1 MDIVK
6 SGNPSN
12 LQIEKSALSFDTR
25 GRRLDPTDE
34 GIAARYLLN
43 DIYCTAWLSHAIS
56 ALCEYKVPD
65 YVSSQPCHV
74 ELIAKKAGLHTPTLY
89 RAMRALAA
97 NGIFE
102 EPSEGFF
109 AHNSVSRLL
118 CSEHPYSW
126 SGMARMWDHP
136 SCFNAWLHHRQSL
149 RDGQSGIK
157 HAFGKTLYEHLAE
170 DPSATK
176 AFSDAMVSN
185 SAHASVSI
193 AREFKFD
200 NYKQVMDLGGGAGT
214 LLQTIL
220 VENEHLCG
228 VIFDLPELESVAK
241 AALRD
246 AELASRCRFV
256 AGDFRR
262 EIPGGADLYLIKNS
276 LWNWNDDDCLAILKN
291 VRKAIGTTD
300 GAHFLLIE
308 YVISPD
314 NRKWTTAYDLQILN
328 MPGGRARTE
337 DEYKKLFLT
346 AGLALTQIQIIE
358 DQTLML
364 CSPVN

>member
-6 SGNPSN
+6 TGNPSN
-12 LQIEKSALSFDTR
+12 LEIEKAPWTFDAK
-25 GRRLDPTDE
+25 GRRLDPNDE
-34 GIAARYLLN
+34 SIKARYLLN
-43 DIYCTAWLSHAIS
+43 DIYCSAWLSHAIS
-56 ALCEYKVPD
+56 ALCQYKVPD
-65 YVSSQPCHV
+65 YVSAKPTSIDV
-74 ELIAKKAGLHTPTLY
+74 IASKVKLHPPTLY

-102 EPSEGFF
+102 EPSEGLF
-109 AHNSVSRLL
+109 AHNHVSRLL

-136 SCFNAWLHHRQSL
+136 SCVQAWLHHRDSL
-149 RDGQSGIK
+149 KDGQSGIK
-157 HAFGKTLYEHLAE
+157 HAFGKTLYEHLG
-170 DPSATK
+170 DDLRATK

-193 AREFKFD
+193 AREFKF
-200 NYKQVMDLGGGAGT
+200 NRYKQVMDLGGGAGT

-220 VENEHLCG
+220 IENEHLEG
-228 VIFDLPELESVAK
+228 IIFDLPELEAVAK
-241 AALRD
+241 AALLD
-246 AELASRCRFV
+246 AELASRCKFV
-256 AGDFRR
+256 SGDFRA
-262 EIPGGADLYLIKNS
+262 EIPEGADLYLIKNS
-276 LWNWNDDDCLAILKN
+276 LWNWNDTDCIAILKN
-291 VRKAIGTTD
+291 VRKAIGTNN

-308 YVISPD
+308 YVISSE
-314 NRKWTTAYDLQILN
+314 NRNWTTAYDLQILN

-337 DEYKKLFLT
+337 DEYKKLFLE
-346 AGLALTQIQIIE
+346 AGLALTQIEIIE